1 MNSNLIGLGWFG
13 LVAAKTYLDVNPSAK
28 VIILDSSSTIG
39 GVWAEDRLYP
49 GLKSN
54 NLLGTYEYS
63 DFPMDEETFN
73 VQRGQH
79 IPGQAIHDYL
89 QKYAETFGLFRRIR
103 FNSKVETAEQ
113 HGDEGWLL
121 MIRGKKG
128 NEIDRKLLARKLII
142 ATGLTSEPFL
152 AHFDGIAK
160 FDAPLFHYKDFAQH
174 TDSLISSK
182 SVVVYGGGKSGWDMA
197 YTYASAGVKVDWVI
211 RDSGRGAAW
220 MSPPYVTPLKKWIE
234 KLVHTRFLTWFSP
247 CIWGDADG
255 YSGARRFLQNT
266 FIGRW
271 IVRSFWW
278 ILGNDVLSLNNYD
291 AHPETAKLKPW
302 TNIFFTGSS
311 TSILNYP
318 TDFFD
323 FVRDGQIKVHIA
335 EITHLSRGTVHL
347 STGEDLETDALVCCT
362 GWKYSQPIVF
372 SPPGFEKSLGLPH
385 VSHDDLGSQISEA
398 DDIILER
405 FPILKDQPTPQK
417 PTVEARRAVSDSKQ
431 RVNQPFRLYRFMV
444 PPSNIESHN
453 IGFAGMLLNF
463 STPLVAQ
470 TQALWLTAYLDGHLR
485 INKTEEE
492 IMKETILHSQFGK
505 WRCSQGSGSRFP
517 DFVFDALPYLDL
529 LLGDLGL
536 ERHRKRWWWEEWF
549 QAYGPEDYKDLVLEW
564 KWRLA
569 SNRSF
574 TENQRVNL
582 QR

>member
-1 MNSNLIGLGWFG
+1 MTLRLIGLGWFG
-13 LVAAKTYLDVNPSAK
+13 LVAAKTYLDLSPSAK

-39 GVWAEDRLYP
+39 GVWAEHRVYP

-89 QKYAETFGLFRRIR
+89 QKYAEAFDLFRRIR
-103 FNSKVETAEQ
+103 FNSKVVVAEK

-121 MIRGKKG
+121 MIREEKC
-128 NEIDRKLLARKLII
+128 NEIDRKLLARKVII

-152 AHFDGIAK
+152 AQLDGIAK
-160 FDAPLFHYKDFAQH
+160 FDAPLFHCKDFAQH

-182 SVVVYGGGKSGWDMA
+182 NVVVYGGGKSGWDMA

-211 RDSGRGAAW
+211 RDSGRGPAW
-220 MSPPYVTPLKKWIE
+220 MSPPYVTPLKKWLE

-255 YSGARRFLQNT
+255 YSGIRRFLQGT

-278 ILGNDVLSLNNYD
+278 ILANDVLSLNNYD
-291 AHPETAKLKPW
+291 AHPTTAKLKPW

-311 TSILNYP
+311 ASILNYP

-335 EITHLSRGTVHL
+335 EITHLSGGTVHL
-347 STGEDLETDALVCCT
+347 ATGEHLETDTLVCCT
-362 GWKYSQPIVF
+362 GWKYSPPIVF
-372 SPPGFEKSLGLPH
+372 HPPGSEISLGLPH
-385 VSHDDLGSQISEA
+385 VSHDDLGSQISDA
-398 DDIILER
+398 DVIILER
-405 FPILKDQPTPQK
+405 FPILKDQPTPQE
-417 PTVEARRAVSDSKQ
+417 PTVESRRVESAFKQ
-431 RVNQPFRLYRFMV
+431 SVNQPFRLYRFMV

-470 TQALWLTAYLDGHLR
+470 TQALWLAAYLDGHLR
-485 INKTEEE
+485 INKTQEE

-517 DFVFDALPYLDL
+517 DFAFDALPYLDL

-549 QAYGPEDYKDLVLEW
+549 QAYGPEDYKHLVLEW
-564 KWRLA
+564 KRRLA
-569 SNRSF
+569 SNRTF
-574 TENQRVNL
+574 TENQKE
-582 QR
+582 